1 MEQHAHTEEHP
12 HEATGHGHSHGGDGH
27 DHDHGGGL
35 VGWFRGAL
43 PHSHRIED
51 KTDDELEGSERGV
64 WALKLS
70 LIGLGI
76 TAILQLSVVLI
87 SGSVALLADTIHNF
101 GDAATSIPLW
111 IAFALARR
119 GASKRLTYGYGKTED
134 VAGGVIVLIIFLSAC
149 VAAYESVQ
157 KLIHPNTIT
166 HIGWVAVAAVVG
178 FLGNEIVGV
187 FRIRVGK
194 EIGSAALVADGYHS
208 RVDGFTSLAV
218 LVGVAGVWA
227 GVPILDPLIG
237 IGITIAIL
245 FIVKDASLAVLRRMI
260 DGIEP
265 ETVDAITDTASHVH
279 GVEGVSRVRA
289 RWIGHKIAGEV
300 QIVVAPD
307 TSVAQAHA
315 IGREVEH
322 QIGHAVPRVRD
333 VVVVAVPGG
342 VPPTEGHGH
351 AH

>member
-1 MEQHAHTEEHP
+1 MNQHTHTEEHA
-12 HEATGHGHSHGGDGH
+12 HETTGHGDSHGGDGH

-35 VGWFRGAL
+35 LGWFRGSL
-43 PHSHRIED
+43 PHSHNIED

-76 TAILQLSVVLI
+76 TAILQLSVILI

-166 HIGWVAVAAVVG
+166 NIGWVAVAAVIG
-178 FLGNEIVGV
+178 FIGNELVGV

-218 LVGVAGVWA
+218 LIGVVGVWV

-237 IGITIAIL
+237 IAITIAIL

-265 ETVDAITDTASHVH
+265 ETVDAIADTASHVQ
-279 GVEGVSRVRA
+279 GVEAVSRVRA
-289 RWIGHKIAGEV
+289 RWIGHKIASEV
-300 QIVVAPD
+300 QIAVAPD

-322 QIGHAVPRVRD
+322 QVGHAVPHVRD
-333 VVVVAVPGG
+333 IVVVAVPAGG
-342 VPPTEGHGH
+342 TPREEHGH
-351 AH
+351 VH

>member
-1 MEQHAHTEEHP
+1 MEQHAHTEEHA

-111 IAFALARR
+111 IAFALARH

-134 VAGGVIVLIIFLSAC
+134 VAGGVIVLIIFISAC

-166 HIGWVAVAAVVG
+166 HIGWVAVAAVIG
-178 FLGNEIVGV
+178 FLGNELVGV

-218 LVGVAGVWA
+218 LIGVGWCLGGCADPRPADRHRHHDRHPLHRQGRLPRGAAAHDRRDRAGDGGRDRRHRQPRSGRRGCVPRA
-227 GVPILDPLIG
+227 GALDRPQDRERS
-237 IGITIAIL
+237 A
-245 FIVKDASLAVLRRMI
+245 DRCR
-260 DGIEP
+260 
-265 ETVDAITDTASHVH
+265 
-279 GVEGVSRVRA
+279 
-289 RWIGHKIAGEV
+289 IGHVGRTSARDWPRGRASDRSRGAARAGYRR
-300 QIVVAPD
+300 
-307 TSVAQAHA
+307 
-315 IGREVEH
+315 GRRAE
-322 QIGHAVPRVRD
+322 R
-333 VVVVAVPGG
+333 
-342 VPPTEGHGH
+342 
-351 AH
+351 